1 MTGEKPKG
9 PTDFDSEDWST
20 FKEMLV
26 DYRRRQAFRETMAT
40 YAKTFAIGSAA
51 LAAILYFRDFIQML
65 LEKKGGH

>member
-9 PTDFDSEDWST
+9 PTDFDSEDWAT
-20 FKEMLV
+20 FRDILV

-51 LAAILYFRDFIQML
+51 LAALFYFRDIIQTF